1 MNEKFE
7 PDQAVEA
14 LQKAAKSVRAPKLD
28 EGILENATKVTGK
41 PSLLERLRL
50 NRRLAGF
57 SLAGAAA
64 SVAVAA
70 VVLGG
75 ALNPQPTFTLEMGA
89 SAPQAQAIWPLVRL
103 PMPRLA
109 A

>member
-28 EGILENATKVTGK
+28 ESILENATKVAAK
-41 PSLLERLRL
+41 PSLVERLGLHRK
-50 NRRLAGF
+50 LAGF

-64 SVAVAA
+64 SVAVRLRLPREEGAAHAA
-70 VVLGG
+70 VSELS
-75 ALNPQPTFTLEMGA
+75 AFANATFPAFVSGCGC
-89 SAPQAQAIWPLVRL
+89 
-103 PMPRLA
+103 
-109 A
+109 